1 MRVKQQQS
9 QGELAF
15 MSSAEVKPAARLDE
29 GTETLAAGSN
39 PESQAGQSGLME
51 VMLEGENLKQAL
63 KRVEE
68 NQGAGGVDGMC
79 VDELRGYLKQ
89 HWPKLR
95 EQLLSGS
102 YQPPPVRRVEI
113 PKAGGGMRKLGIP
126 TAVDR
131 FIQQAMLQV
140 LQRDWDQTFSAHSYG
155 FRPGR
160 TAHQAI
166 AQAQE
171 YINAGYEIVVDI
183 DLEKF
188 FDRVNHDGLMSR
200 VARRVSDKRVLKL
213 IRYLP

>member
-1 MRVKQQQS
+1 
-9 QGELAF
+9 
-15 MSSAEVKPAARLDE
+15 
-29 GTETLAAGSN
+29 
-39 PESQAGQSGLME
+39 ME

-188 FDRVNHDGLMSR
+188 FDRVNHDVLMSR